1 MVLHASGDQV
11 VFARH
16 CTGIIDVGR
25 VRLSDSPKQE
35 RGATSGVSTIAREKL
50 MAAALIGAAAVGL
63 VLAGSGYWTLWQTRN
78 NDAENVLA
86 PALVTLPERRPLAEF
101 ILVDDEKGVFDL
113 GSLTSRW
120 SFIFF
125 GFMYCPD
132 ICPTTLYDL
141 SLVKKEMLANGIN
154 EREIQFV
161 FISVDPARDKAA
173 QIQRYV
179 KYFDPDFVAA
189 TGSVGQLT
197 NLTRQLGAPFRAEPE
212 TAENIYEVTHSSAVY
227 LVDPLGQY
235 TGIISPPFV
244 AADVAAQFST
254 LYNADPIQ
262 AALAQNR

>member
-1 MVLHASGDQV
+1 MSNI
-11 VFARH
+11 
-16 CTGIIDVGR
+16 T
-25 VRLSDSPKQE
+25 
-35 RGATSGVSTIAREKL
+35 REKL
-50 MAAALIGAAAVGL
+50 IAAVLIAAAVVG
-63 VLAGSGYWTLWQTRN
+63 VALAGSGYWALWQSRN
-78 NDAENVLA
+78 
-86 PALVTLPERRPLAEF
+86 PAADQLMPASLITFPERKPLAEF

-113 GSLTSRW
+113 KSLESRW

-141 SLVKKEMLANGIN
+141 SLVKRDIVAQGIS
-154 EREIQFV
+154 ESDIQFV

-179 KYFDPDFVAA
+179 QYFDPAFLGA
-189 TGSVGQLT
+189 TGSMGQLT

-212 TAENIYEVTHSSAVY
+212 TAENVYEVTHSSAVY

-244 AADVAAQFST
+244 ASEVAVQFSE
-254 LYNADPIQ
+254 LYRTNETPK
-262 AALAQNR
+262 LARRR

>member
-1 MVLHASGDQV
+1 MVLHASDDRGI
-11 VFARH
+11 FASRW
-16 CTGIIDVGR
+16 TGIIDVSG
-25 VRLSDSPKQE
+25 VRLSDSPQQE
-35 RGATSGVSTIAREKL
+35 RGARSGVSTIAREKL
-50 MAAALIGAAAVGL
+50 MAAALISAAAIGL
-63 VLAGSGYWTLWQTRN
+63 ALAGSGYWTLWQSRN
-78 NDAENVLA
+78 TAADNVLA
-86 PALVTLPERRPLAEF
+86 PALVTFPERRPLAEF

-141 SLVKKEMLANGIN
+141 SLVKKEMLAKGIN

-179 KYFDPDFVAA
+179 KYFDPDFVGA

-212 TAENIYEVTHSSAVY
+212 TADNVYEVTHSSAVY

-254 LYNADPIQ
+254 LYNADPVQ

>member
-1 MVLHASGDQV
+1 MVLHASDDRC
-11 VFARH
+11 VFTRD
-16 CTGIIDVGR
+16 CTGIIDVSG
-25 VRLSDSPKQE
+25 VRLSDSPQQE
-35 RGATSGVSTIAREKL
+35 RGARSGVSTIAREKL
-50 MAAALIGAAAVGL
+50 MAAALISAAAIGL
-63 VLAGSGYWTLWQTRN
+63 ALAGSGYWTLWQSRN
-78 NDAENVLA
+78 TPADNVLA
-86 PALVTLPERRPLAEF
+86 PALVTFPERRPLAEF

-141 SLVKKEMLANGIN
+141 SLVKKEMLAKGIN

-179 KYFDPDFVAA
+179 KYFDPDFVGA

-212 TAENIYEVTHSSAVY
+212 TADNVYEVTHSSAVY

-244 AADVAAQFST
+244 AADVATQFST
-254 LYNADPIQ
+254 LYNADPVQ
-262 AALAQNR
+262 AALAQHR

>member
-1 MVLHASGDQV
+1 M
-11 VFARH
+11 
-16 CTGIIDVGR
+16 
-25 VRLSDSPKQE
+25 
-35 RGATSGVSTIAREKL
+35 TSITREKL
-50 MAAALIGAAAVGL
+50 MAAVLIAAAVVGIG
-63 VLAGSGYWTLWQTRN
+63 LAGSGYWALWQSRSS
-78 NDAENVLA
+78 AEEQLMPA
-86 PALVTLPERRPLAEF
+86 PLVTFPERKPLAEF

-141 SLVKKEMLANGIN
+141 SLVKKEMLAKGIN

-179 KYFDPDFVAA
+179 KYFDPDFVGA

-212 TAENIYEVTHSSAVY
+212 TADNVYEVTHSSAIY
-227 LVDPLGQY
+227 LVDPLGRY

-244 AADVAAQFST
+244 AADLAAQFST
-254 LYNADPIQ
+254 LYNADPVQ